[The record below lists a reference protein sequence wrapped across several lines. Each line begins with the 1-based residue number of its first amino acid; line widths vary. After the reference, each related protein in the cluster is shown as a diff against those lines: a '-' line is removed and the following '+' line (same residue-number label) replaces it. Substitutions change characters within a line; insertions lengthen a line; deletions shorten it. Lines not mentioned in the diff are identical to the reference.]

1 MKKLLNVMLATF
13 LVFTVIS
20 FAVSAED
27 GATNEGSVA
36 VATGNEPGQVVNFN
50 CYQDANGDLIIKAS
64 KEKIDNLLKGFTGT
78 GDWKDTRLA
87 YYIGLKN
94 DNFKTSGAVGN
105 KTITG
110 WGWEDKPLVKV
121 DDNTLKVAKSY
132 LAEHGFVDGEY
143 TVSYNNNEG
152 EYNKGTVLETFDTK
166 VKLVTGVQPNVKTNL
181 TLVGNIVKPQIG
193 GSTKLNKNDFKLV
206 AEDGTVIN
214 SDDWRIS
221 WVKYDPSID
230 LGGEKYFTSVD
241 MGDTFVEGGIYRI
254 NVVYNYISS
263 GKDEK
268 IALNHSTYKFG
279 EVRGEGL
286 GATGGDGSN
295 FYSYLDSDGFICL
308 GTEEFTP
315 AKKPV
320 PISATENK
328 GDVKKEFTTPTGNFM
343 SFNVTSVEPE
353 ANAEVIAKIEAGNV
367 TPEVKT
373 LKKDEKSVTF
383 SVKPIDT
390 TSATKEELDTKGI
403 WVTFSINVKGVF
415 AEGTKV
421 RVLHYKDGETEAC
434 ETLEGVVDG
443 SGDIVL
449 STKKGFSTFRVVEAP
464 KASNTTSS
472 TKPAGVKDTNG
483 DGVISCD
490 EEMGSKNWI
499 WSETKKACVYKVS
512 NTSVK

>member
-36 VATGNEPGQVVNFN
+36 VATGNEPGQEIEPTSMSA
-50 CYQDANGDLIIKAS
+50 YQDENGDLIIKGPKNDITKLVEGLVESENGVTGTHVIYAS
-64 KEKIDNLLKGFTGT
+64 QKDYGYWGMISNVVRKWGNEVYDSRVFEQVDDTTLKLSKDALVKNGFVNGNYEFRLTIDDGKNHNDFYFDKEVYLDLGVQAVPNQEKELELVGKAPKAVAGRSTEINESKYTLKG
-78 GDWKDTRLA
+78 
-87 YYIGLKN
+87 
-94 DNFKTSGAVGN
+94 
-105 KTITG
+105 
-110 WGWEDKPLVKV
+110 
-121 DDNTLKVAKSY
+121 
-132 LAEHGFVDGEY
+132 
-143 TVSYNNNEG
+143 
-152 EYNKGTVLETFDTK
+152 
-166 VKLVTGVQPNVKTNL
+166 
-181 TLVGNIVKPQIG
+181 
-193 GSTKLNKNDFKLV
+193 
-206 AEDGTVIN
+206 
-214 SDDWRIS
+214 
-221 WVKYDPSID
+221 
-230 LGGEKYFTSVD
+230 
-241 MGDTFVEGGIYRI
+241 
-254 NVVYNYISS
+254 SS
-263 GKDEK
+263 GKNADFNLYWAEK
-268 IALNHSTYKFG
+268 DYLNDGKTAVYYMTEDKTFKAGKDYYLVVGYKYTTNKNTDIKASEIKISNSDLEFEFDNNG
-279 EVRGEGL
+279 G
-286 GATGGDGSN
+286 GAT
-295 FYSYLDSDGFICL
+295 L
-308 GTEEFTP
+308 GTYLITKDYASFVSKVTVTNNP
-315 AKKPV
+315 DV
-320 PISATENK
+320 ATVNK
-328 GDVKKEFTTPTGNFM
+328 EDVVKEFTTPTGNFM

-353 ANAEVIAKIEAGNV
+353 ADAEVIAKIEAGNV

-373 LKKDEKSVTF
+373 IKKDEKSVTF
-383 SVKPIDT
+383 SVKPIDA

-499 WSETKKACVYKVS
+499 WSESKKACVYKVS

>member
-36 VATGNEPGQVVNFN
+36 VATGNEPGQGSESINMN
-50 CYQDANGDLIIKAS
+50 AYQDVNGDLVIKGP
-64 KEKIDNLLKGFTGT
+64 KEVIAKLNEGQVETESG
-78 GDWKDTRLA
+78 W
-87 YYIGLKN
+87 N
-94 DNFKTSGAVGN
+94 DNEYEISVKEVFY
-105 KTITG
+105 G
-110 WGWEDKPLVKV
+110 WNGSIYNCTQLLWGGGEYADIVFEKV
-121 DDNTLKVAKSY
+121 DDTTLKVKKQT
-132 LAEHGFVDGEY
+132 LIDHGFVDGTYKFNLSVKHNLVDCFESAVVLNLGVKIAPNQEKELELVGKLPKVVVGENTDIASSEY
-143 TVSYNNNEG
+143 TL
-152 EYNKGTVLETFDTK
+152 KGLSGQK
-166 VKLVTGVQPNVKTNL
+166 V
-181 TLVGNIVKPQIG
+181 
-193 GSTKLNKNDFKLV
+193 
-206 AEDGTVIN
+206 N
-214 SDDWRIS
+214 SDDFYLYWTEKSEWNGKVVYSRTPDE
-221 WVKYDPSID
+221 KFQAGKEYF
-230 LGGEKYFTSVD
+230 LGVSYYY
-241 MGDTFVEGGIYRI
+241 VEGG
-254 NVVYNYISS
+254 
-263 GKDEK
+263 KDE
-268 IALNHSTYKFG
+268 INYKDIKLSGIDLVFENTTEFYG
-279 EVRGEGL
+279 ATAGSGL
-286 GATGGDGSN
+286 GTNGSAS
-295 FYSYLDSDGFICL
+295 FRCKKAFVA
-308 GTEEFTP
+308 E
-315 AKKPV
+315 AKPV
-320 PISATENK
+320 VKPNEATINK
-328 GDVKKEFTTPTGNFM
+328 GDVVKEFTTPTGNFM

-353 ANAEVIAKIEAGNV
+353 ANAEVIAKIEARNV

-373 LKKDEKSVTF
+373 IKKDEKSVTF
-383 SVKPIDT
+383 SVKPIDA

-403 WVTFSINVKGVF
+403 WVTFSINVKGIF

-449 STKKGFSTFRVVEAP
+449 STKKGFSTFTVVEAP
-464 KASNTTSS
+464 KTSNTTSS